1 MKNVAVIG
9 TVGVP
14 AEYGGFE
21 TLVENLVSRKHTED
35 IRYTVYCSAKHYGQ
49 RPASYR
55 GARLKYLPL
64 NANGIQSIPYDI
76 LSMLKASGCDVLLV
90 LGCSGCIFL
99 PVFRLFSKKRVVVN
113 IDGLEHRRD
122 KWNRLAKW
130 FLRCSEAMAV
140 RYADVIV
147 ADNQGIADYV
157 LETYG
162 KEACLIEYGGD
173 NAVAGT
179 DDASLG
185 GSYGLTRGDYAF
197 KVARIEPENNI
208 AMVLEAFAKLPDRKL
223 VVVGNWE
230 NSEYGREVRRRYG
243 ACPNIM
249 MLDPI
254 YEPAKLNLLR
264 SNCGVYVHGHSAG
277 GTNPSLVEAMC
288 LGLPVVAFDVV
299 YNRSTTENE
308 SLYFSNAQELAEV
321 LQSVG
326 RERLAEI
333 GTRMAEIA
341 RRRYRWELICRK
353 YESLFR

>member
-140 RYADVIV
+140 RYADVVV

-162 KEACLIEYGGD
+162 KEACLIEYGILINFVIKTRPGRP
-173 NAVAGT
+173 AGRNRL
-179 DDASLG
+179 DGFDYISVVQGFGIQLKEFKSAQRIVESNFFKDVL
-185 GSYGLTRGDYAF
+185 YTRA
-197 KVARIEPENNI
+197 N
-208 AMVLEAFAKLPDRKL
+208 
-223 VVVGNWE
+223 
-230 NSEYGREVRRRYG
+230 
-243 ACPNIM
+243 
-249 MLDPI
+249 
-254 YEPAKLNLLR
+254 
-264 SNCGVYVHGHSAG
+264 
-277 GTNPSLVEAMC
+277 SLVFQMPYC
-288 LGLPVVAFDVV
+288 F
-299 YNRSTTENE
+299 
-308 SLYFSNAQELAEV
+308 
-321 LQSVG
+321 
-326 RERLAEI
+326 
-333 GTRMAEIA
+333 
-341 RRRYRWELICRK
+341 
-353 YESLFR
+353 